1 MGAFLITGGAGFI
14 GSHLADAL
22 VARGDRVVILDD
34 LSTGRLENVQHLI
47 DDDRVEL
54 VEGCV
59 TDPLLVRDL
68 MRDVDSCCHLASAV
82 GVQLVVDRPLESLQ
96 RNVNGMQTVI
106 PAAADLGVRLMVAST
121 SEIYGKSTN
130 GSLAECDDRI
140 LGAPTTA
147 RWGYANAKVFGE
159 MLAYG
164 FHREHGAANTVT
176 RFFNTVGPRQSGAYG
191 MVVPRFV
198 EQALAGEPLTIYG
211 DGTQARC
218 FTHVADSVDA
228 IVRLFDDDRSIG
240 NVYNVGRPKAVT
252 IQDLAHRVL
261 ALTESDSE
269 IVYVPYDEAY
279 GDGFEELGRRCPDT
293 TAIEMLTG
301 WRSRF
306 DIDRAINDIIAHD
319 RSVDDVIAHDRSMNG
334 AVIA

>member
-1 MGAFLITGGAGFI
+1 
-14 GSHLADAL
+14 
-22 VARGDRVVILDD
+22 
-34 LSTGRLENVQHLI
+34 
-47 DDDRVEL
+47 
-54 VEGCV
+54 
-59 TDPLLVRDL
+59 
-68 MRDVDSCCHLASAV
+68 
-82 GVQLVVDRPLESLQ
+82 
-96 RNVNGMQTVI
+96 
-106 PAAADLGVRLMVAST
+106 MVAST

-130 GSLAECDDRI
+130 GALAEGDDRI

-164 FHREHGAANTVT
+164 FHREHGAANTVI

-228 IVRLFDDDRSIG
+228 IVRLLDEDRAIG

-252 IQDLAHRVL
+252 VQDLAHRVL
-261 ALTESDSE
+261 AITGSDSE
-269 IVYVPYDEAY
+269 IVYVPYEEAY

-293 TAIEMLTG
+293 TAVETLTG

-306 DIDRAINDIIAHD
+306 DVDRAINDIIAHD
-319 RSVDDVIAHDRSMNG
+319 RATDDVIAHDRSMDG